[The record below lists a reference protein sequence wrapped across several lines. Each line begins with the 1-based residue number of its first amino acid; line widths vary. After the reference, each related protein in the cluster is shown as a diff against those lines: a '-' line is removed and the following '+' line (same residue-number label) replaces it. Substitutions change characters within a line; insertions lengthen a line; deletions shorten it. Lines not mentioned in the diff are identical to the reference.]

1 MFGNGVWFR
10 EENKHREWPAQNKYS
25 FGHSITYQFLI
36 KRKSFSCKKNP
47 ALRKVRFVSPFKWD
61 LLEGGMGWL

>member
-1 MFGNGVWFR
+1 MWFR
-10 EENKHREWPAQNKYS
+10 GEKKHRERPAQNKYP

-47 ALRKVRFVSPFKWD
+47 ALRKVRFAPPLKRD
-61 LLEGGMGWL
+61 LLEQGTEWL